1 LSGGLLSACPAPE
14 NRGDGVQMAMHGW
27 PDDLSLQESATA
39 SAESSEQLAERFRRR
54 LLRLA
59 ADVHD
64 GPMQD
69 LTVIGFGLHD
79 LRQQLESTVPAERR
93 GPIDASF
100 NELLS
105 ECELVERS
113 LRALVSSL
121 EGGLAE
127 SVSLAEAIGD
137 EVDNFKRR
145 CPVGVELIIDGDP
158 EAETDSQRIALQA
171 VTREALSNVA
181 RHAEATLV
189 RVSLRAIAGGI
200 ELSVRD
206 DGQGFDVEASSAG
219 TRLGLS
225 GMRTRI
231 ALLGGELR
239 VESVP
244 GGPTNVT
251 ATLQP
256 WRPAAA

>member
-1 LSGGLLSACPAPE
+1 
-14 NRGDGVQMAMHGW
+14 MAMHGW
-27 PDDLSLQESATA
+27 PNDLSLQDA
-39 SAESSEQLAERFRRR
+39 AESSEQLAERFRRR

-79 LRQQLESTVPAERR
+79 LRRQLDGAIPAERR
-93 GPIDASF
+93 GSIDASF
-100 NELLS
+100 HELLT
-105 ECELVERS
+105 ECEQVERS

-127 SVSLAEAIGD
+127 TISLPEAIGD
-137 EVDNFKRR
+137 EVENFRR
-145 CPVGVELIIDGDP
+145 RSAVDAQLVVEGDP
-158 EAETDSQRIALQA
+158 EAETASQRIALQA

-181 RHAEATLV
+181 RHAQANLV
-189 RVSLRAIAGGI
+189 VVTLRAVGEGI
-200 ELSVRD
+200 ELSIRD
-206 DGQGFDVEASSAG
+206 DGRGFDVAASSAG
-219 TRLGLS
+219 ERLGVS

-239 VESVP
+239 VESAP
-244 GGPTNVT
+244 GGPTTVT

>member
-1 LSGGLLSACPAPE
+1 
-14 NRGDGVQMAMHGW
+14 MAMHGW
-27 PDDLSLQESATA
+27 PNDLSLQDATAAAESA
-39 SAESSEQLAERFRRR
+39 EQLAERFRRR

-79 LRQQLESTVPAERR
+79 LRHQLESAVPAERR
-93 GPIDASF
+93 GTIDASF
-100 NELLS
+100 LEILS
-105 ECELVERS
+105 ECERVERS

-127 SVSLAEAIGD
+127 NISLVEAVSD

-145 CPVGVELIIDGDP
+145 SAITVELLIDGHP

-171 VTREALSNVA
+171 VTREALSNVS
-181 RHAEATLV
+181 RHAQATLV
-189 RVSLRAIAGGI
+189 VVTLRGVGEGI
-200 ELSVRD
+200 ELSIQD
-206 DGQGFDVEASSAG
+206 DGRGFDVPATSAG

-239 VESVP
+239 VESAP
-244 GGPTNVT
+244 GGPTTVT

>member
-1 LSGGLLSACPAPE
+1 
-14 NRGDGVQMAMHGW
+14 MAMHGW
-27 PDDLSLQESATA
+27 PNNVGLKDADPA

-79 LRQQLESTVPAERR
+79 LRRQFEVAVPADHR
-93 GPIDASF
+93 GSIDASF
-100 NELLS
+100 HELLT
-105 ECELVERS
+105 ECEQVERS

-127 SVSLAEAIGD
+127 SISLAEAISD

-145 CPVGVELIIDGDP
+145 STVGADLIVDGEP
-158 EAETDSQRIALQA
+158 QAETDSQRIALQA

-181 RHAEATLV
+181 RHAQATLV
-189 RVSLRAIAGGI
+189 VVTLRAIGEGI
-200 ELSVRD
+200 ELSISD
-206 DGQGFDVEASSAG
+206 DGRGFDVPASG
-219 TRLGLS
+219 EGGRLGLS
-225 GMRTRI
+225 GMRTRV

-239 VESVP
+239 VESAP
-244 GGPTNVT
+244 GGPTTVT

>member
-1 LSGGLLSACPAPE
+1 
-14 NRGDGVQMAMHGW
+14 MAMHGW
-27 PDDLSLQESATA
+27 PNDLSLQDAE
-39 SAESSEQLAERFRRR
+39 ESSEELAERFRRR

-79 LRQQLESTVPAERR
+79 LRRQLETSLPVEGR

-100 NELLS
+100 HEILS
-105 ECELVERS
+105 ECERVERS

-127 SVSLAEAIGD
+127 TISLPEAISD
-137 EVDNFKRR
+137 EVDNFRR
-145 CPVGVELIIDGDP
+145 RSTVDVELVVEGDP
-158 EAETDSQRIALQA
+158 EAATDSQRIALQA

-181 RHAEATLV
+181 RHAQASLV
-189 RVSLRAIAGGI
+189 VVTLRAVGEGI
-200 ELSVRD
+200 ELSIRD
-206 DGQGFDVEASSAG
+206 DGRGFDVVASAAG
-219 TRLGLS
+219 ERLGVS

-231 ALLGGELR
+231 ALLGGNLQ
-239 VESVP
+239 VDSAP
-244 GGPTNVT
+244 GGPTTVT

>member
-1 LSGGLLSACPAPE
+1 
-14 NRGDGVQMAMHGW
+14 MAMHGW
-27 PDDLSLQESATA
+27 PNDLSLQDA
-39 SAESSEQLAERFRRR
+39 AESSEQLAERFRRR

-69 LTVIGFGLHD
+69 LTVIGLHD
-79 LRQQLESTVPAERR
+79 LRRQLDGAIPAERR

-100 NELLS
+100 HELLT
-105 ECELVERS
+105 ECEQVERS

-127 SVSLAEAIGD
+127 TISLPEAIGD
-137 EVDNFKRR
+137 EVENFMRR
-145 CPVGVELIIDGDP
+145 SAVDAQLVVEGDP
-158 EAETDSQRIALQA
+158 EAETASQRIALQA

-181 RHAEATLV
+181 RHAQANLV
-189 RVSLRAIAGGI
+189 VVTLRAVGEGI
-200 ELSVRD
+200 ELSIRD
-206 DGQGFDVEASSAG
+206 DGCGFDVAASSAG
-219 TRLGLS
+219 ERLGVS

-231 ALLGGELR
+231 ALLGGELQ
-239 VESVP
+239 VESAP
-244 GGPTNVT
+244 GGPTTVT

>member
-1 LSGGLLSACPAPE
+1 
-14 NRGDGVQMAMHGW
+14 MAMHGW
-27 PDDLSLQESATA
+27 PNDLSLQDADSSESAD
-39 SAESSEQLAERFRRR
+39 QLAERFRRR

-79 LRQQLESTVPAERR
+79 LRRQFEKAVPEDRR
-93 GPIDASF
+93 GSIDSSF
-100 NELLS
+100 HELLT
-105 ECELVERS
+105 ECEQVERS

-127 SVSLAEAIGD
+127 SISLPEAISD
-137 EVDNFKRR
+137 EIDNFRR
-145 CPVGVELIIDGDP
+145 RSAVAAELVVEGDP

-171 VTREALSNVA
+171 VTREALSNVS
-181 RHAEATLV
+181 RHAQATLV
-189 RVSLRAIAGGI
+189 IVTLRSVEAGI
-200 ELSVRD
+200 ELSIQD
-206 DGQGFDVEASSAG
+206 DGRGFDVPATTAG

-244 GGPTNVT
+244 GGPTSVT
-251 ATLQP
+251 AILQP

>member
-1 LSGGLLSACPAPE
+1 
-14 NRGDGVQMAMHGW
+14 MAMHGW
-27 PDDLSLQESATA
+27 PNDLTIQD
-39 SAESSEQLAERFRRR
+39 SAESSDELAERFRRR

-79 LRQQLESTVPAERR
+79 LRRQLEKTVPAERLVA
-93 GPIDASF
+93 IDATF
-100 NELLS
+100 HELLT
-105 ECELVERS
+105 ECEQVERS

-127 SVSLAEAIGD
+127 TISLPEAISD
-137 EVDNFKRR
+137 EVENFKRR
-145 CPVGVELIIDGDP
+145 STVEVELIVEGDP

-171 VTREALSNVA
+171 VTRETLSNVS
-181 RHAEATLV
+181 RHAQATV
-189 RVSLRAIAGGI
+189 VVVALRAIDQGI
-200 ELSVRD
+200 ELSIRD
-206 DGQGFDVEASSAG
+206 DGRGFDVAASGAG
-219 TRLGLS
+219 ERLGVS

-239 VESVP
+239 VESAP
-244 GGPTNVT
+244 GGPTTVT

>member
-1 LSGGLLSACPAPE
+1 
-14 NRGDGVQMAMHGW
+14 MAMHGW
-27 PDDLSLQESATA
+27 PNDLTLQD
-39 SAESSEQLAERFRRR
+39 SAESSEELAERFRRR

-79 LRQQLESTVPAERR
+79 LRRQFESAIPADRR
-93 GPIDASF
+93 GPIEASF
-100 NELLS
+100 GELLT
-105 ECELVERS
+105 ECEQVERS

-127 SVSLAEAIGD
+127 SVSLTEAIGD
-137 EVDNFKRR
+137 EVERFRR
-145 CPVGVELIIDGDP
+145 RSAVAAEFVVEGDP

-181 RHAEATLV
+181 RHAQATV
-189 RVSLRAIAGGI
+189 VVVTLRGIGQGI
-200 ELSVRD
+200 ELSIQD
-206 DGQGFDVEASSAG
+206 DGRGFDVPASGAG
-219 TRLGLS
+219 ARLGLS

-239 VESVP
+239 VESTP
-244 GGPTNVT
+244 GGPTAVT

>member
-1 LSGGLLSACPAPE
+1 
-14 NRGDGVQMAMHGW
+14 MAMHGW
-27 PDDLSLQESATA
+27 PNDLSLQEADSA
-39 SAESSEQLAERFRRR
+39 SAEGSEELAERFRRR

-79 LRQQLESTVPAERR
+79 LRRQFEGAIPDDRR
-93 GPIDASF
+93 GSIEASF
-100 NELLS
+100 HELLV
-105 ECELVERS
+105 ECEQVERS

-127 SVSLAEAIGD
+127 SISLSEALND

-145 CPVGVELIIDGDP
+145 STVAIEFSVEGDP
-158 EAETDSQRIALQA
+158 EAETASQRIALQA
-171 VTREALSNVA
+171 VTREALSNIA
-181 RHAEATLV
+181 RHAEASLV
-189 RVSLRAIAGGI
+189 IVTLRAISGGI
-200 ELSVRD
+200 ELSIRD
-206 DGQGFDVEASSAG
+206 DGRGFDVPAAG
-219 TRLGLS
+219 AGQRLGLS

-239 VESVP
+239 VESAP
-244 GGPTNVT
+244 GGPTTVT

>member
-1 LSGGLLSACPAPE
+1 
-14 NRGDGVQMAMHGW
+14 MAMHGW
-27 PDDLSLQESATA
+27 PNDLSLQDADPA

-79 LRQQLESTVPAERR
+79 LRRQFEGAIPADRRESIEATFH
-93 GPIDASF
+93 D
-100 NELLS
+100 LLS
-105 ECELVERS
+105 ECEQVERS

-127 SVSLAEAIGD
+127 TVSLPEAISD

-145 CPVGVELIIDGDP
+145 STVEIELIVDGDP
-158 EAETDSQRIALQA
+158 EAETNSQRIALQA
-171 VTREALSNVA
+171 VTREALSNVS
-181 RHAEATLV
+181 RHAQATHVTVTLGAV
-189 RVSLRAIAGGI
+189 GEGI
-200 ELSVRD
+200 ELAIRD
-206 DGQGFDVEASSAG
+206 DGRGFDVPASNNG
-219 TRLGLS
+219 ERLGLS

-231 ALLGGELR
+231 ALLGGQLR
-239 VESVP
+239 VESAP
-244 GGPTNVT
+244 GGPTTVT

>member
-1 LSGGLLSACPAPE
+1 
-14 NRGDGVQMAMHGW
+14 MAMHGW
-27 PDDLSLQESATA
+27 PNDLSLQDADPA
-39 SAESSEQLAERFRRR
+39 SAEGAEQLAERFRRR

-69 LTVIGFGLHD
+69 LTAIGFGLHD
-79 LRQQLESTVPAERR
+79 LRRQFEKAVPADRR
-93 GPIDASF
+93 GPIESSF
-100 NELLS
+100 HDLLT
-105 ECELVERS
+105 ECEQVERS

-127 SVSLAEAIGD
+127 NVSLPEAISD
-137 EVDNFKRR
+137 EVDNFRR
-145 CPVGVELIIDGDP
+145 RAEVAAELVVEGEP

-181 RHAEATLV
+181 RHAQATFV
-189 RVSLRAIAGGI
+189 TVTLRSAGEGI
-200 ELSVRD
+200 ELSIRD
-206 DGQGFDVEASSAG
+206 DGRGFDVPASTAG

-239 VESVP
+239 VESAP
-244 GGPTNVT
+244 GGPTTVT

>member
-1 LSGGLLSACPAPE
+1 
-14 NRGDGVQMAMHGW
+14 MAMHGW
-27 PDDLSLQESATA
+27 PNDLSLQDATA

-79 LRQQLESTVPAERR
+79 LRQQLESAVPEERR
-93 GPIDASF
+93 GTIDASF
-100 NELLS
+100 YEILS
-105 ECELVERS
+105 ECERVERS

-127 SVSLAEAIGD
+127 NVSLVEAVSD

-145 CPVGVELIIDGDP
+145 STITVELLIDGHP

-171 VTREALSNVA
+171 VTREALSNVS
-181 RHAEATLV
+181 RHAHATLV
-189 RVSLRAIAGGI
+189 IIGLRAIDGGI

-206 DGQGFDVEASSAG
+206 DGRGFDVAASGAG
-219 TRLGLS
+219 ERLGLS

-239 VESVP
+239 VESEP
-244 GGPTNVT
+244 GGPTTVT

>member
-1 LSGGLLSACPAPE
+1 
-14 NRGDGVQMAMHGW
+14 MAMHGW
-27 PDDLSLQESATA
+27 PNDLSLQDADPA
-39 SAESSEQLAERFRRR
+39 SAESAEALAERFRRR

-79 LRQQLESTVPAERR
+79 LRRQFEKAVPADSR
-93 GPIDASF
+93 GSIDSSF
-100 NELLS
+100 HELLT
-105 ECELVERS
+105 ECEQVERS

-127 SVSLAEAIGD
+127 TISLPEAISD
-137 EVDNFKRR
+137 EVENFRR
-145 CPVGVELIIDGDP
+145 RSVVAAELVVEGDP

-171 VTREALSNVA
+171 VTREALSNVS
-181 RHAEATLV
+181 RHAQATLV
-189 RVSLRAIAGGI
+189 VVTLRGVGEGI
-200 ELSVRD
+200 ELSIQD
-206 DGQGFDVEASSAG
+206 DGRGFDVPATSAG

-244 GGPTNVT
+244 GGPTTVT

>member
-1 LSGGLLSACPAPE
+1 
-14 NRGDGVQMAMHGW
+14 MAMHGW
-27 PDDLSLQESATA
+27 PDDLSLQDATA
-39 SAESSEQLAERFRRR
+39 SVESSEQLAERFRRR

-79 LRQQLESTVPAERR
+79 LRQQLESAVPDDRR
-93 GPIDASF
+93 GTIDASF
-100 NELLS
+100 YEILS
-105 ECELVERS
+105 ECERVERS
-113 LRALVSSL
+113 LRGLVSSL

-127 SVSLAEAIGD
+127 NVSLVEAVSD

-145 CPVGVELIIDGDP
+145 STITVELLIDGHP

-171 VTREALSNVA
+171 VTREALSNVS
-181 RHAEATLV
+181 RHAHATLV
-189 RVSLRAIAGGI
+189 IIGLRAIDGGI

-206 DGQGFDVEASSAG
+206 DGRGFDVAASGAG
-219 TRLGLS
+219 ERLGLS

-239 VESVP
+239 VESEP
-244 GGPTNVT
+244 GGPTTVT

>member
-1 LSGGLLSACPAPE
+1 
-14 NRGDGVQMAMHGW
+14 MAMHGW
-27 PDDLSLQESATA
+27 PNDLSLQDADPA
-39 SAESSEQLAERFRRR
+39 SAEAAEQLAERFRRR

-69 LTVIGFGLHD
+69 LTAIGFGLHD
-79 LRQQLESTVPAERR
+79 LRRQFEKAVPADRR
-93 GPIDASF
+93 GPIESSF
-100 NELLS
+100 HDLLT
-105 ECELVERS
+105 ECEHVERS

-127 SVSLAEAIGD
+127 NVSLPEAISD
-137 EVDNFKRR
+137 EVDNFRR
-145 CPVGVELIIDGDP
+145 RAEVAAELVVEGEP

-171 VTREALSNVA
+171 VTREALSNVS
-181 RHAEATLV
+181 RHAQATFV
-189 RVSLRAIAGGI
+189 TVTLRSAGEGI
-200 ELSVRD
+200 ELSIQD
-206 DGQGFDVEASSAG
+206 DGRGFDVPASTAG

-239 VESVP
+239 VESAP
-244 GGPTNVT
+244 GGPTTVT